1 MEAWI
6 LFTIAAAFLQNLR
19 NGMQKS
25 INAVLSTTGAAY
37 TRFAFGLPLAIV
49 YWIALGM
56 VLGDEL
62 IWGWLFWLYAF
73 VGGTAQI
80 LAMVA
85 LLKAFSLRGFV
96 VGTAYAKTETVQTA
110 IFTVILLGETVSL
123 WAMIS
128 ILVSL
133 VGVFLLSS
141 AKSNTGL
148 TAILASMFQKSA
160 LFGLASAALLG
171 LSAVSYRGAALSMK
185 GTPDAGALL
194 PAASTLVVALAIQT
208 ALMTAYLL
216 AREQGEL
223 AKVWQHRSKAMLVG
237 FAGMLGSVGWFTAMT
252 LQNAAYV
259 RALGQV
265 ELIFTFLTSVLIFRE
280 RITKTEIGG
289 TLLIVGGVLI
299 LLLA

>member
-19 NGMQKS
+19 NGLQKS
-25 INAVLSTTGAAY
+25 INGVLSTTGAAY
-37 TRFAFGLPLAIV
+37 TRFAFGLPLAIL
-49 YWIALGM
+49 YWA
-56 VLGDEL
+56 VLRFVLDDGL
-62 IWGWLFWLYAF
+62 IWSWLFWLYAF
-73 VGGTAQI
+73 VGGSAQI

-85 LLKAFSLRGFV
+85 LLRAFSLRGFA

-110 IFTVILLGETVSL
+110 IFTVILLGETVSV
-123 WAMIS
+123 WAMMS

-133 VGVFLLSS
+133 IGIFMLSS
-141 AKSNTGL
+141 AKSNMGL
-148 TAILASMFQKSA
+148 KAILFSLSQKAA

-185 GTPDAGALL
+185 VTEDAGALL

-208 ALMTAYLL
+208 ALMTVYMAT
-216 AREQGEL
+216 REQGQL
-223 AKVWQHRSKAMLVG
+223 SMVWQNRSKAMLVG
-237 FAGMLGSVGWFTAMT
+237 ITSMLGSVGWFTAMT

-280 RITKTEIGG
+280 RITKAEIGG